1 MGVLTIPFMSPST
14 SKGQKALD
22 SIDDGR
28 SKPARKSWHKNCFF
42 FKSFL
47 LVKSIQPKYIHIGCT
62 VYQLIILFM
71 YFFCYLCWG
80 FSGIEEMSHVLC
92 NCRLLDRAWLLEQGD
107 VSVNASSWIHKYIL
121 HTFVSFTFFYIAK
134 RHFLNTLLRYPYGS
148 WLGWAQKA
156 ICSCCRSA
164 AEPRSNLTSTT
175 TFVSIDMHIS

>member
-1 MGVLTIPFMSPST
+1 MTR
-14 SKGQKALD
+14 GQNQPENLGTKTV
-22 SIDDGR
+22 
-28 SKPARKSWHKNCFF
+28 F

-47 LVKSIQPKYIHIGCT
+47 LVKSIRHKYIHIGCT
-62 VYQLIILFM
+62 VYQLFYSCI
-71 YFFCYLCWG
+71 FFCYLCWG
-80 FSGIEEMSHVLC
+80 FSGTEEMSHVLC

-107 VSVNASSWIHKYIL
+107 VSVNASSWIHKYML

-134 RHFLNTLLRYPYGS
+134 RHFLNTLRYPYGS

>member
-1 MGVLTIPFMSPST
+1 MNWTLKTFVFFRSGFHIKRLLSTRFTRWWEVKTRQKILAQKLFFYLFYSSKIYSVNIYILGV
-14 SKGQKALD
+14 
-22 SIDDGR
+22 R
-28 SKPARKSWHKNCFF
+28 
-42 FKSFL
+42 
-47 LVKSIQPKYIHIGCT
+47 YINW
-62 VYQLIILFM
+62 LF
-71 YFFCYLCWG
+71 YSCIFFCYLCWG

-92 NCRLLDRAWLLEQGD
+92 NCRLLDRAWLLE
-107 VSVNASSWIHKYIL
+107 SSWIHKYIL

-134 RHFLNTLLRYPYGS
+134 RHFLNTLRYPYGS